1 VTRQDQ
7 RVGEGGQAIQ
17 ANRDVNINQGL
28 TPDQMLTIMDGVA
41 TQVQRGVERAAA
53 LVEERLAEFKQA
65 VVEEFSKPETMGR
78 TDAFQDPDFQFA
90 LHEAQKGFA
99 RSGTAELKEE
109 LVKLLSQRAAESD
122 RNRVA
127 LILNEAIQTIGN
139 LTKQEVSILSILFT
153 VGNIQVNNAAGIA
166 WVTRIYAELFT
177 PFFNDFPEDEFAYDY
192 LVSMKCTITSQISH
206 TNIWSVMRE
215 RYDNVFSRG
224 FMRGEVPAGL
234 PAELVSTIIQPIPSA
249 FDGRL
254 RFVSRNRKE
263 LEKAL
268 TDAGL
273 ANEERV
279 PFIALF
285 DERRLD
291 DQEFQRLFTEQV
303 PVMGPLVTRWENTL
317 AKSTH
322 LTGLGKAIA
331 HSALASRTT
340 FSAPLEIWVK

>member
-1 VTRQDQ
+1 MTRQDQ

-17 ANRDVNINQGL
+17 ANGDVNINQGL
-28 TPDQMLTIMDGVA
+28 SPDQMLTIMDGVA
-41 TQVQRGVERAAA
+41 TQVQRGVERAAT

-109 LVKLLSQRAAESD
+109 LVKLLSQRAAEPD
-122 RNRVA
+122 RNRTA

-139 LTKQEVSILSILFT
+139 LTKQEIAAISIMFIF
-153 VGNIQVNNAAGIA
+153 GNLQINNAAGIST
-166 WVTRIYAELFT
+166 VTSMYSNLLN
-177 PFFNDFPEDEFAYDY
+177 PFFNDLPDENFSYEY
-192 LVSMKCTITSQISH
+192 LVSMKCAVTNQFSH
-206 TNIWSVMRE
+206 SNIWSILQE
-215 RYDNVFSRG
+215 RYENVFSRG
-224 FMRGEVPAGL
+224 FRGDEIPPGL
-234 PAELVSTIIQPIPSA
+234 PADRMGEIVQPIPGA
-249 FDGRL
+249 FDGRM
-254 RFVSRNRKE
+254 RFAPSNRAE
-263 LEKAL
+263 LEKVL
-268 TDAGL
+268 MDAGI
-273 ANEERV
+273 EEGARA
-279 PFIALF
+279 PFLTLF
-285 DERRLD
+285 DERKLD
-291 DQEFQRLFTEQV
+291 EHEFQKLFTEQV
-303 PVMGPLVTRWENTL
+303 PVMGPLVVRWENTL